1 MTARRRAF
9 TLIELLVVISIV
21 ALLVGILLPT
31 LAEAR
36 RTARMSAALSNVKQF
51 GLAAQAYG
59 ADFQDRWWNFSWRKG
74 SALSEWSEL
83 NGAGNDLQA
92 AANQAVDIIRRRAAW
107 PDFPVQNGWIP
118 HILYSHLTVMDYM
131 EARLPSQVA
140 VDPADKLR
148 YLWQEDPRNAKA
160 KFGLPS
166 ERWVFSASY
175 TAAPAT
181 YCPDQETSGYLR
193 QASNG
198 AFWSYNYV
206 SGGDTYRL
214 GLRKLSDTR
223 FPDKKVALFDEY
235 MRHFGNKPAFFTHP
249 SSRLPLGFSD
259 GSASV
264 RLTPDANKGGYYL
277 ADGGTRQAPINF
289 TGEDLKLDDF
299 PWPDNQPKIQPG
311 RYRWTLGG
319 LRGVDFGGT
328 DAYQSP
334 W

>member
-51 GLAAQAYG
+51 GLATQSYG
-59 ADFQDRWWNFSWRKG
+59 ADFQDRWWGFNWRAG
-74 SALSEWSEL
+74 DSLSEWSEL
-83 NGAGNDLQA
+83 NGAGDDLAA

-107 PDFPVQNGWIP
+107 PDFPKQGGWIP

-148 YLWQEDPRNAKA
+148 FLWQEDPRNAKS

-175 TAAPAT
+175 TSAPAT
-181 YCPDQETSGYLR
+181 YSPNNWSSSGGYLR
-193 QASNG
+193 QG
-198 AFWSYNYV
+198 GQFWSYQYA
-206 SGGDTYRL
+206 SGAGTYQL
-214 GLRKLSDTR
+214 GRRKLSDTR

-235 MRHFGNKPAFFTHP
+235 MRHFGNKPAYYTHP
-249 SSRLPLGFSD
+249 SARLPLGFAD

-264 RLTPDANKGGYYL
+264 RLTTDANKGGYL
-277 ADGGTRQAPINF
+277 KHDGTSQTDPVNF
-289 TGEDLKLDDF
+289 TGEDTKLGDF